1 VGRGRLGAP
10 VSASPPSRN
19 DPTAAIRV
27 HAARPLG
34 ALLRI
39 TGVPAFP
46 AERALGEEP
55 CVVGAGK
62 TADVILDDAAV
73 SRSHVELTLVP
84 EGVAVRDLGSRN
96 GTFYLGQR
104 VEKIVLTLGSRL
116 RVGAAEIAIEPDL
129 ASLAATGEDAPLPGY
144 RGLVGASPA
153 MRRIFAALA
162 RLEGSL
168 VNVLVEGESGV
179 GKELVARA
187 LHEGSR
193 VSSGPLVVVNCGA
206 LGRELVLSELF
217 GHKKGSFTGA
227 SETRRGAFE
236 AAHGGT
242 LFLDEIGEL
251 PLDVQPVLLRAL
263 ESGEIKPLGENEPR
277 RVKARV
283 IAATNRDLLAEA
295 RAGRFR
301 EDLFYRLAVVRLTV
315 PPLRDRP
322 EDVALLAQRFA
333 ANAGLGALPPEV
345 VAVFQQHAFPGNARE
360 LRNAV
365 EAYVALGSLPEAS
378 PTADGD
384 ALEEALRAMIDPSAS
399 YQEQKDAFVNRF
411 ARAYLTMLLA
421 RTGGNQSE
429 AARVSGVER
438 SYLGKLLVKHGV
450 QKP

>member
-1 VGRGRLGAP
+1 MP
-10 VSASPPSRN
+10 TPPKPPSRN
-19 DPTAAIRV
+19 DPTAALV
-27 HAARPLG
+27 LPAARPLG
-34 ALLRI
+34 AVLRVM
-39 TGVPAFP
+39 GAAAFP
-46 AERALGEEP
+46 AERTLGEGA

-62 TADVILDDAAV
+62 TADLIIDDPAV
-73 SRSHVELTLVP
+73 SRAHVELSLVP

-116 RVGAAEIAIEPDL
+116 RVGGAEIAIDPDL
-129 ASLAATGEDAPLPGY
+129 ASLGSPGDEAPSAEPRY
-144 RGLVGASPA
+144 RGLWGRSPA
-153 MRRIFAALA
+153 MLRLFAALS

-193 VSSGPLVVVNCGA
+193 VASGPCVVVNCGA

-217 GHKKGSFTGA
+217 GHRKGAFTGA
-227 SETRRGAFE
+227 TEARRGAFE

-251 PLDVQPVLLRAL
+251 PLDVQPVLLRAI
-263 ESGEIKPLGENEPR
+263 ESGEVKPLGENEPR
-277 RVKARV
+277 RVRV
-283 IAATNRDLLAEA
+283 RLLAATNRDLAAEA

-301 EDLFYRLAVVRLTV
+301 EDLFYRLAVVRLMV
-315 PPLRDRP
+315 PPLRERP

-333 ANAGLGALPPEV
+333 ADAGLGALPAEV
-345 VAVFQQHAFPGNARE
+345 IERFQRHSFPGNARE

-365 EAYVALGSLPEAS
+365 QAYLALGSLPEAPAAEES
-378 PTADGD
+378 D
-384 ALEEALRAMIDPSAS
+384 ALDAALSDLIDPSRS
-399 YQEQKDAFVNRF
+399 YQEQKEAFVNRF
-411 ARAYLTMLLA
+411 ARAYLTLLLA

-429 AARVSGVER
+429 AARVSGVDR

-450 QKP
+450 GKPGG